1 MLYSIVTGGDT
12 SQPRQNRLAGPDAEE
27 HMENLEARTIGKV
40 SARLIPFLMI
50 CYFIAYL
57 DRVNV
62 GFAAL
67 TMNKSLG
74 LTATMFG
81 FGSGIFFLTYFLF
94 EVPSNLALDR
104 FGARRWIARIM
115 ISWGILSGL
124 MAFIPPIARA
134 TGLGNEVTFYVLRLL
149 LGAAEAGFFPGI
161 IFYLTLWFPSVY
173 RGRIIGYFMAAIPLS
188 SAIGAPISGMILG
201 MNGIAGLEGWQW
213 LFIIEAAP
221 ALVLAFVTYFYLT
234 DRPPD
239 AHWLAPEERTWL
251 MGRLE
256 AERRQRE
263 AAHKLSVWDAM
274 RNPRVW
280 ALALVYFALVAC
292 VYSVGFWLPQIV
304 KAFGL
309 SNLATGWVTAIPYAI
324 GAIFM
329 VWYGRHSDSGPE
341 RKAHT
346 AAALLITGVGIAA
359 STITGNPV
367 LTMVAFTIGAC
378 GVFGALPIFWTLPTA
393 VLSGTAAAAGIAVI
407 NSIGNL
413 AGFFG
418 PYAMGWIK
426 DATGSF
432 TGGLLL
438 IAALAIA
445 AIAIVLA
452 LGHNTALERA
462 PAVALKEG

>member
-1 MLYSIVTGGDT
+1 
-12 SQPRQNRLAGPDAEE
+12 
-27 HMENLEARTIGKV
+27 MENLEARAIRKI

-67 TMNKSLG
+67 TMNKALG

-104 FGARRWIARIM
+104 FGARKWIARIM
-115 ISWGILSGL
+115 LSWGILSGL

-134 TGLGNEVTFYVLRLL
+134 TGLGNELTFYVIRAL
-149 LGAAEAGFFPGI
+149 LGFAEAGFFPGI
-161 IFYLTLWFPSVY
+161 IFYLTLWYPSVY
-173 RGRIIGYFMAAIPLS
+173 RGRIVGAFMAAIPLS
-188 SAIGAPISGMILG
+188 SAIGSPISGMILG
-201 MNGIAGLEGWQW
+201 MNGVGGLDGWQW

-221 ALVLAFVTYFYLT
+221 AVVLAFVTYFYLT
-234 DRPPD
+234 DLPADADWLEPD
-239 AHWLAPEERTWL
+239 ERIWLRE
-251 MGRLE
+251 RLE

-263 AAHKLSVWDAM
+263 EAHKLSVLEVM

-280 ALALVYFALVAC
+280 ALALVYFGLVAC
-292 VYSVGFWLPQIV
+292 VYGVGFWLPQII

-309 SNLATGWVTAIPYAI
+309 SNAATGWVTAIPYAI
-324 GAIFM
+324 GAAFM
-329 VWYGRHSDSGPE
+329 VWYGYRSDATGE
-341 RKAHT
+341 RKGHT
-346 AAALLITGVGIAA
+346 AVGLLIAAAGISA
-359 STITGNPV
+359 STLTGNPA
-367 LTMVAFTIGAC
+367 LTIVAFTVGAC
-378 GVFGALPIFWTLPTA
+378 GVFGTLPVFWTLPTA

-413 AGFFG
+413 AGFAG

-438 IAALAIA
+438 IAALALA
-445 AIAIVLA
+445 AVAIVLA
-452 LGHNTALERA
+452 LGHDPALERA
-462 PAVALKEG
+462 PAAALKQG

>member
-1 MLYSIVTGGDT
+1 
-12 SQPRQNRLAGPDAEE
+12 
-27 HMENLEARTIGKV
+27 MEYLEARTIRKV

-50 CYFIAYL
+50 CYFVAYL

-81 FGSGIFFLTYFLF
+81 FGSGIFFVTYFLF

-104 FGARRWIARIM
+104 FGARKWIARIM
-115 ISWGILSGL
+115 FSWGILSAL
-124 MAFIPPIARA
+124 MAFIPNIAQA
-134 TGLGNEVTFYVLRLL
+134 TGLGNEATFYILRAL
-149 LGAAEAGFFPGI
+149 LGFAEAGFFPGI
-161 IFYLTLWFPSVY
+161 IFYLTLWYPSVY
-173 RGRIIGYFMAAIPLS
+173 RGRVVGAFMAAIPLS
-188 SAIGAPISGMILG
+188 SAIGSPISGMILG

-221 ALVLAFVTYFYLT
+221 AVVLAFVTYFYLT
-234 DRPPD
+234 DLPAD
-239 AHWLAPEERTWL
+239 AQWLEADERAWL
-251 MGRLE
+251 RDRLD

-263 AAHKLSVWDAM
+263 AAQTLSVWEVL

-280 ALALVYFALVAC
+280 ALALVYFGLVAC
-292 VYSVGFWLPQIV
+292 NYGVGFWLPQII

-309 SNLATGWVTAIPYAI
+309 SNFATGWVTAIPYAI

-329 VWYGRHSDSGPE
+329 VWYGYHSDATGE
-341 RKAHT
+341 RKGHT
-346 AAALLITGVGIAA
+346 AIGLLIAAAGIAA
-359 STITGNPV
+359 STLTGNPT
-367 LTMVAFTIGAC
+367 LTIIAFTIGAC
-378 GVFGALPIFWTLPTA
+378 GVFGTLPVFWTLPTA
-393 VLSGTAAAAGIAVI
+393 VLSGTAAAAGIAAI

-413 AGFFG
+413 AGFAG

-426 DATGSF
+426 DQTGSF

-438 IAALAIA
+438 IAALAIIA
-445 AIAIVLA
+445 MAIVLA
-452 LGHNTALERA
+452 LGHNPALERT
-462 PAVALKEG
+462 PAAALKEG

>member
-1 MLYSIVTGGDT
+1 
-12 SQPRQNRLAGPDAEE
+12 
-27 HMENLEARTIGKV
+27 MENLETRTIRKI

-67 TMNKSLG
+67 TMNKALG

-81 FGSGIFFLTYFLF
+81 FGSGVFFLTYFLF

-115 ISWGILSGL
+115 VSWGILSGL
-124 MAFIPPIARA
+124 MAFIPHIARA
-134 TGLGNEVTFYVLRLL
+134 TGLGNEITFYVIRAL
-149 LGAAEAGFFPGI
+149 LGFAEAGFFPGI
-161 IFYLTLWFPSVY
+161 IFYLTLWYPSVY
-173 RGRIIGYFMAAIPLS
+173 RGRIVGAFMAAIPLS
-188 SAIGAPISGMILG
+188 SAIGSPISGMILG
-201 MNGIAGLEGWQW
+201 MNGVAGLDGWQW

-221 ALVLAFVTYFYLT
+221 AVLLAFVTYFYLT
-234 DRPPD
+234 DLPAD
-239 AHWLAPEERTWL
+239 AHWLQPDERAWL
-251 MGRLE
+251 ADRLA

-263 AAHKLSVWDAM
+263 AVQKLSVWQVM
-274 RNPRVW
+274 HNPRVW
-280 ALALVYFALVAC
+280 ALALVYFGLVAC
-292 VYSVGFWLPQIV
+292 VYGVGFWLPQII

-309 SNLATGWVTAIPYAI
+309 SNAATGWVTAIPYAI
-324 GAIFM
+324 GAAFM
-329 VWYGRHSDSGPE
+329 IWFGYHSDTNSE
-341 RKAHT
+341 RKGHT
-346 AAALLITGVGIAA
+346 AIGLLIAAGGIAA
-359 STITGNPV
+359 STLTGNPV
-367 LTMVAFTIGAC
+367 LTVVAFTIGAC
-378 GVFGALPIFWTLPTA
+378 GVFGTLPVFWTLPTA

-413 AGFFG
+413 SGFVG

-438 IAALAIA
+438 IAALAIVA
-445 AIAIVLA
+445 MVIALA
-452 LGHNTALERA
+452 LGHDAASERA
-462 PAVALKEG
+462 PAVALEEG

>member
-1 MLYSIVTGGDT
+1 
-12 SQPRQNRLAGPDAEE
+12 
-27 HMENLEARTIGKV
+27 MEYLEARTIGKV

-104 FGARRWIARIM
+104 FGARKWIARIM
-115 ISWGILSGL
+115 FSWGILSGL
-124 MAFIPPIARA
+124 MAFIPNIAQA
-134 TGLGNEVTFYVLRLL
+134 TGLGNEATFYILRAL
-149 LGAAEAGFFPGI
+149 LGFAEAGFFPGI
-161 IFYLTLWFPSVY
+161 IFYLTLWYPSVY
-173 RGRIIGYFMAAIPLS
+173 RGRIVGAFMAAIPLS
-188 SAIGAPISGMILG
+188 SAIGSPISGMILG
-201 MNGIAGLEGWQW
+201 MNGIGGLEGWQW

-221 ALVLAFVTYFYLT
+221 AILLAFVTYFYLT
-234 DRPPD
+234 DIPAD
-239 AHWLAPEERTWL
+239 AQWLEADERGWL
-251 MGRLE
+251 RERLD

-263 AAHKLSVWDAM
+263 AAQTLSVLEVM

-280 ALALVYFALVAC
+280 ALALVYFGLVAC
-292 VYSVGFWLPQIV
+292 NYGVGFWLPQII

-309 SNLATGWVTAIPYAI
+309 SNFATGWVTAIPYAI
-324 GAIFM
+324 GAAFM
-329 VWYGRHSDSGPE
+329 VWYGYHSDATGE
-341 RKAHT
+341 RKGHT
-346 AAALLITGVGIAA
+346 AIGLLIAAAGIAA
-359 STITGNPV
+359 STLTGNPA
-367 LTMVAFTIGAC
+367 LTIIAFTIGAC
-378 GVFGALPIFWTLPTA
+378 GVFGTLPVFWTLPTA

-413 AGFFG
+413 AGFAG

-438 IAALAIA
+438 IAALAIVA
-445 AIAIVLA
+445 MAIVLA
-452 LGHNTALERA
+452 LGHNPALERT
-462 PAVALKEG
+462 PAAALKQG

>member
-1 MLYSIVTGGDT
+1 
-12 SQPRQNRLAGPDAEE
+12 
-27 HMENLEARTIGKV
+27 MEDLEARTIRKV

-81 FGSGIFFLTYFLF
+81 FGSGVFFLTYFVF

-104 FGARRWIARIM
+104 FGARKWIARIM
-115 ISWGILSGL
+115 LSWGILSGM
-124 MAFIPPIARA
+124 MAFIPHIARA
-134 TGLGNEVTFYVLRLL
+134 TGLGNEITFYGVRLL

-161 IFYLTLWFPSVY
+161 IFYLTLWYPSVY
-173 RGRIIGYFMAAIPLS
+173 RGRIIGAFMAAIPLS
-188 SAIGAPISGMILG
+188 SAIGSPISGTILG
-201 MNGIAGLEGWQW
+201 MHGILGLEGWQW

-221 ALVLAFVTYFYLT
+221 AVVLAFVTYFYLT
-234 DRPPD
+234 DRPTD
-239 AHWLAPEERTWL
+239 ASWLASDERTWL
-251 MGRLE
+251 TARLQ

-263 AAHKLSVWDAM
+263 SVHQISVLQSLY
-274 RNPRVW
+274 NPRVW
-280 ALALVYFALVAC
+280 ALALVYFGLVAC
-292 VYSVGFWLPQIV
+292 NYGVAFWLPQII

-309 SNLATGWVTAIPYAI
+309 SNFATGWVTAIPYAI
-324 GAIFM
+324 GAAFM
-329 VWYGRHSDSGPE
+329 VWYGFNSDRTGE
-341 RKAHT
+341 RRGHT
-346 AAALLITGVGIAA
+346 AIGLLIAAAGIAA
-359 STITGNPV
+359 STLTGNPA
-367 LTMVAFTIGAC
+367 LTVVAFTIGAC
-378 GVFGALPIFWTLPTA
+378 GVFGTLPVFWTLPTA
-393 VLSGTAAAAGIAVI
+393 VLSGSAAAAGIAVI

-413 AGFFG
+413 AGFAG
-418 PYAMGWIK
+418 PYAMGWMK

-432 TGGLLL
+432 TAGLLL
-438 IAALAIA
+438 IAGLAIIA
-445 AIAIVLA
+445 MAIVLA